1 MKRKT
6 LVSWLH
12 WDHGNRLVYTI
23 RLCVYKTM
31 KLPNSALFKPF
42 PHHWQVT
49 APATAPDT
57 QKKLNKWDE
66 QMNKTLNNLY
76 TQSSSWFQNN
86 LITRWIW
93 IGHDSTYLWSLHSGE
108 WGKKIEMSSR
118 PTWYTLFQ
126 AWMGYWKSLSQGEP
140 KTTKTEGNLFMQ
152 SLGESP
158 SVGLTAMM
166 YAAWNVFGN

>member
-1 MKRKT
+1 MN
-6 LVSWLH
+6 L
-12 WDHGNRLVYTI
+12 
-23 RLCVYKTM
+23 LCVYKTM
-31 KLPNSALFKPF
+31 KPPNSALFKPF

-76 TQSSSWFQNN
+76 TQPSSWFQNN
-86 LITRWIW
+86 LIMRWIW
-93 IGHDSTYLWSLHSGE
+93 TGHDSTCLWSLHSGG

-126 AWMGYWKSLSQGEP
+126 AWMGYTARASLKVNP
-140 KTTKTEGNLFMQ
+140 KQQKQKYIFSCQ
-152 SLGESP
+152 YLGESP